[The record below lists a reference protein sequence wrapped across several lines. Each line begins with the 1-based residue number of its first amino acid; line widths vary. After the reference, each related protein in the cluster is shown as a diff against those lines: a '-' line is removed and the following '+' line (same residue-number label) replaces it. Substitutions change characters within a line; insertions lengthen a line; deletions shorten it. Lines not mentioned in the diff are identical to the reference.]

1 MKNLIYVFA
10 SLLFIVS
17 CSQGTAQENM
27 TVSELNKLEFNNDD
41 DKVVLD
47 VRTPEEYAEGNIEGS
62 QNIDFLKTDYFT
74 SSIERLDKNKTYY
87 VICRSGGRS
96 ARASDQMRAAG
107 FKNVVN
113 VTGGMLAWQAANLPV
128 KK

>member
-1 MKNLIYVFA
+1 MKNLIYAFA
-10 SLLFIVS
+10 SLLFMVS

-27 TVSELNKLEFNNDD
+27 TVSELNKVEFNKDN

-74 SSIERLDKNKTYY
+74 SSIEGLDKNKTYY

>member
-1 MKNLIYVFA
+1 MKNLIYAFA
-10 SLLFIVS
+10 SLLFMVS

-27 TVSELNKLEFNNDD
+27 TVSELNKVEFNNDD

-74 SSIERLDKNKTYY
+74 SSIEGLDKNKTYY